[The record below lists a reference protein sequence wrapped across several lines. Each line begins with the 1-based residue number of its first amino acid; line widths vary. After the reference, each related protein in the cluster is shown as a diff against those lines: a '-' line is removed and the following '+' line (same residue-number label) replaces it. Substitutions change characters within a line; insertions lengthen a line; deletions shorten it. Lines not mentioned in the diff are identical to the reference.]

1 MRISDCS
8 SDVCSSDLTY
18 WSRTSRISFGLGS
31 ELRADWAF
39 SSSSSRMMSLHS
51 FTHSSQMNTLGPAI
65 SLRTS
70 CWLFPQKEQ
79 YRILLLSP
87 ERLCRSLRSEEQTSA
102 HQSLM
107 RISYA
112 VFYLSKKQRSH
123 KSITK

>member
-1 MRISDCS
+1 M
-8 SDVCSSDLTY
+8 
-18 WSRTSRISFGLGS
+18 TSRISFGLGS

-51 FTHSSQMNTLGPAI
+51 STHSSQMNTLGPAI

-70 CWLFPQKEQ
+70 CWLFPQNEQ

-87 ERLCRSLRSEEQTSA
+87 ERPCRSSVMPFGRSSRIAVRSEEHTSEL
-102 HQSLM
+102 QSLM

-112 VFYLSKKQRSH
+112 VFCLKKQKKH
-123 KSITK
+123 NTTH